1 MLNVDERI
9 CRMNLFVITWWI
21 SVACVD
27 GWMAYHA
34 PSHVARSR
42 SHSSLQPPT
51 WRPRMGAACIFL
63 QAEKQQQ
70 GARRSSSSSSRGQGE
85 AAAGGKEKQ
94 QHASTMHGVGVA
106 QVLGFEREGHTMLRG
121 LIQGD
126 ALERLAEAVQSEY
139 NHRATEA
146 YTQKLLELGV
156 SRGGGKAALAKVC
169 KEKGLPVP
177 TLQVYNLHRADRP
190 ASKVVRELATS
201 AEMGRVAADLLGV
214 DSVMLYQTAAFFKF
228 AGEGETAWH
237 SDLNTAPFDTNYMV
251 TFWIALTDVPTLQH
265 SPLEFASRS
274 HKDFALP
281 YWYTIKGMKELD
293 SRGYIRTNIY

>member
-1 MLNVDERI
+1 M
-9 CRMNLFVITWWI
+9 
-21 SVACVD
+21 
-27 GWMAYHA
+27 
-34 PSHVARSR
+34 
-42 SHSSLQPPT
+42 
-51 WRPRMGAACIFL
+51 
-63 QAEKQQQ
+63 
-70 GARRSSSSSSRGQGE
+70 
-85 AAAGGKEKQ
+85 
-94 QHASTMHGVGVA
+94 
-106 QVLGFEREGHTMLRG
+106 
-121 LIQGD
+121 
-126 ALERLAEAVQSEY
+126 RLAEAVQSEY

-146 YTQKLLELGV
+146 YTQKLREIGV
-156 SRGGGKAALAKVC
+156 SRGGKAALAKVC
-169 KEKGLPVP
+169 QEKGLPVP

-293 SRGYIRTNIY
+293 SRGYVHTNIY

>member
-1 MLNVDERI
+1 
-9 CRMNLFVITWWI
+9 
-21 SVACVD
+21 
-27 GWMAYHA
+27 
-34 PSHVARSR
+34 
-42 SHSSLQPPT
+42 
-51 WRPRMGAACIFL
+51 MGADAGGGK
-63 QAEKQQQ
+63 EKQQQ

-94 QHASTMHGVGVA
+94 QQQHASPMHGVGVA
-106 QVLGFEREGHTMLRG
+106 QVLDFEREGHTMLRG

-146 YTQKLLELGV
+146 YTQKLREIGV
-156 SRGGGKAALAKVC
+156 SRGGKAALAKVC
-169 KEKGLPVP
+169 QEKGLPVP

-293 SRGYIRTNIY
+293 SRGYVHTNIY